1 MSLIKLGFTLGKLA
15 YKGLKAYKKSK
26 VVKPVVTSTI
36 KETKGLAKDTRNLA
50 TGILTKSK
58 TATIAVAVPTILATH
73 AVRMGAKKVAGSKI
87 GKSTI
92 KKGKSL
98 KVKLKNWWK
107 QQ

>member
-1 MSLIKLGFTLGKLA
+1 MSLIRLGYAAGKLA
-15 YKGLKAYKKSK
+15 LKGIKAYKKSK

-36 KETKGLAKDTRNLA
+36 KETKGVLKDAKKDAVNVMTKIPGA
-50 TGILTKSK
+50 TTTVLL
-58 TATIAVAVPTILATH
+58 PTILATH

>member
-15 YKGLKAYKKSK
+15 YKGIKAYKKSK

-36 KETKGLAKDTRNLA
+36 KETKGTIKDVGKLASNTLA
-50 TGILTKSK
+50 KSK

-73 AVRMGAKKVAGSKI
+73 AVRMGTKKVVGSKI